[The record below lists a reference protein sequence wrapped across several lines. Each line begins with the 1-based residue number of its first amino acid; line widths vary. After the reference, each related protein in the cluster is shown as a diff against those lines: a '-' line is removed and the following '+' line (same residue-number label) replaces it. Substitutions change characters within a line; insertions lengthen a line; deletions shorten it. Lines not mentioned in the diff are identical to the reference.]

1 MKLSANNVDGW
12 TGGRQFP
19 LPSPL
24 TPAALLPDFCFPPLT
39 FVYSRFPPLLT
50 PDSFPVPASPTPGSR
65 HPNSQFP
72 PLTPGFPIPSTPQ
85 FNTDL
90 FYYPLE
96 KLETNSHNHILQSLT
111 MDAYLDIHKLTVPY
125 SETDTV
131 NSKLPAVT

>member
-1 MKLSANNVDGW
+1 MKLSANKLDGW
-12 TGGRQFP
+12 KGGRQFP

-24 TPAALLPDFCFPPLT
+24 TPASLLPDFRFPPLT
-39 FVYSRFPPLLT
+39 FLHSRFPPLLT
-50 PDSFPVPASPTPGSR
+50 PDSFLVPATLTPSSR
-65 HPNSQFP
+65 HSLPDSRPRP
-72 PLTPGFPIPSTPQ
+72 PSQ

-111 MDAYLDIHKLTVPY
+111 MDTFLDIHKLTVPY

>member
-1 MKLSANNVDGW
+1 MKLSANKLDGW

-19 LPSPL
+19 LHLSF
-24 TPAALLPDFCFPPLT
+24 D
-39 FVYSRFPPLLT
+39 SRFPPLLT
-50 PDSFPVPASPTPGSR
+50 PDSFPVPATLTPSSR
-65 HPNSQFP
+65 HSLPDSRPRP
-72 PLTPGFPIPSTPQ
+72 PSQ

-111 MDAYLDIHKLTVPY
+111 MDTFLDIHKLTVPY